1 MSTVHSQMAD
11 TSRNSSHLILM
22 TYEVNNITGLV
33 LLVKKQLRE
42 VEGLVQEH
50 GLMKNVKI

>member
-1 MSTVHSQMAD
+1 MAD
-11 TSRNSSHLILM
+11 TSRNSSHLILT